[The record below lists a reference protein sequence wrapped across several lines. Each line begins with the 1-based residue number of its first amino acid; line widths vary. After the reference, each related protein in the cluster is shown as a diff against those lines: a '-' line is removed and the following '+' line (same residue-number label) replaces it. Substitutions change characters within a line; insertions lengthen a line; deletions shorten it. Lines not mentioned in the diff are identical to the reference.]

1 MPGETA
7 PTSLWTWPWNVVE
20 GWVHGVTQGFQP
32 TRRKRFS
39 FLLSFHRVAG
49 EWKTWWV
56 WFLSLI
62 MTADSHGGYEN
73 RISAVKEGGC
83 HSFNNVEKKGK
94 TDLQSLGNRMYEN
107 TKCSWFQPY
116 IQIMNQLGFI
126 RNFLWANFSV
136 KCFAHS
142 EEVWRNKWQIT
153 YNG

>member
-83 HSFNNVEKKGK
+83 HSFNNVKKKEK
-94 TDLQSLGNRMYEN
+94 
-107 TKCSWFQPY
+107 
-116 IQIMNQLGFI
+116 QICRAWGTECMRTQNVLGFSRI
-126 RNFLWANFSV
+126 YKLWTSWDSSEIFCGPTFQWNALLILK
-136 KCFAHS
+136 KC
-142 EEVWRNKWQIT
+142 EEI
-153 YNG
+153 NGR